1 MLCHWSLQGIEH
13 GLDLWGIFFFFFII
27 LGQTKHSI
35 VNDKLYTK
43 GLMMLIQK
51 NYFSLVS

>member
-13 GLDLWGIFFFFFII
+13 GLDLWGIFFFFII